1 MEPKAQSTLWP
12 APSEG
17 TRHKLQR
24 TCWRPG
30 QGECTPGTSSE
41 RPRTTRKDTQGT
53 GEGPR
58 WKGSGTHLHKRGQVF
73 IFPLGLG
80 LAYLLAFRSACGQA
94 GLAESATCAT
104 VTRGHES
111 SRAEGGLLPAPGR
124 ETWSLGQAGRRGPA
138 ASSLAPSDPA
148 PGTRAGQR
156 RSLRRLS
163 VGKEAAGGV
172 PRTKWASEGLRPYF
186 SNCSW
191 RW

>member
-1 MEPKAQSTLWP
+1 MSVPQELHLKDPGPQGKTHKAQV
-12 APSEG
+12 
-17 TRHKLQR
+17 R
-24 TCWRPG
+24 
-30 QGECTPGTSSE
+30 
-41 RPRTTRKDTQGT
+41 
-53 GEGPR
+53 GPR

-104 VTRGHES
+104 VTRGHKS

-148 PGTRAGQR
+148 PGTQAEQR

-163 VGKEAAGGV
+163 VGKETAGGV